1 MAKKKGRV
9 EEIETSTDKYNTI
22 VRKSIKQIK
31 KQNHH
36 LSKFQE
42 ERRSDFDGGNRVA
55 RRHLARGWDCNYP
68 NAWLEGNK
76 TTRSKTKRGVFLSI
90 WLGECR
96 VEKSNEK
103 GEWFLIQLNK
113 TITNLKE

>member
-1 MAKKKGRV
+1 MVKKRV
-9 EEIETSTDKYNTI
+9 SRQDRNEYGQVQYHSAQVNKTKKT
-22 VRKSIKQIK
+22 

-76 TTRSKTKRGVFLSI
+76 KREAKTKRGVFLSI

-96 VEKSNEK
+96 VEKSSEK
-103 GEWFLIQLNK
+103 GEWF
-113 TITNLKE
+113 